1 MLIDDVDDA
10 DGDIERG
17 HKAND
22 SFEIDS
28 LHDDSDNDVSEVSYC
43 LRFQFP
49 VRNLCIVV
57 RML

>member
-43 LRFQFP
+43 LHFSF
-49 VRNLCIVV
+49 LLGICAS
-57 RML
+57 L